1 VSVVSSA
8 YEAKAKL
15 AEIIR
20 RVRDGGRVTITY
32 RGEPVAEVCP
42 VVGGAVT
49 LEERLHR
56 LVKEG
61 RVVAARGSTELE
73 PLARRLGA
81 LAGFLADRE

>member
-1 VSVVSSA
+1 MSVVYSA

-32 RGEPVAEVCP
+32 RGEPVAEVGP
-42 VVGGAVT
+42 VAGSTKT
-49 LEERLHR
+49 LEERLQR

-61 RVVAARGSTELE
+61 SVVAARGNAELE
-73 PLARRLGA
+73 PLALRPGA
-81 LAGFLADRE
+81 LARFLAERE

>member
-1 VSVVSSA
+1 MSAVYSA

-42 VVGGAVT
+42 VAGGETT
-49 LEERLHR
+49 LDERLRR

-61 RVVAARGSTELE
+61 RVVAARGNAKPA
-73 PLARRLGA
+73 PLALRPGA
-81 LAGFLADRE
+81 LARFLADRE